1 MANKKAYTI
10 SELEKQLKEM
20 KKSGFADR
28 VRRELEREKDMA
40 DTYNAA
46 YYMGYEPPL
55 SWAKDVRRNFEEKK
69 RELEVQDVDFGD

>member
-10 SELEKQLKEM
+10 SELEKQLKEL

-40 DTYNAA
+40 DMYNAA
-46 YYMGYEPPL
+46 YYIGYEPPPN
-55 SWAKDVRRNFEEKK
+55 WARDVRRNFEEKK